1 MRGNVAGAGA
11 SRPGK
16 LGEIDM
22 LHKTRSSFIALV
34 VATGLSATLTQ
45 VATAQSTEMPA
56 TETPATGTQ
65 QPDQHEIHHTDD
77 AVTPPATSPAAPIA
91 PVTPPPVQGANPMGR
106 FDGGNMM
113 SMPQMQQM
121 MQMMMQAGMNAG
133 MNMGMNMDMG
143 FGGTG
148 PGMRSLRHLDGLI
161 AFYKAE
167 LQISE
172 AQLPQWN
179 ALAAALQ
186 EQAKRL
192 RDQRRNMMQMMP
204 RMRPVPDQI
213 KGRIEQLTAQLDCLK
228 AIETAALPLY
238 AVLSDRQK
246 RIADELIAESF
257 MAKHGRRM

>member
-91 PVTPPPVQGANPMGR
+91 PMTPPPVQGANPMGQ

-121 MQMMMQAGMNAG
+121 MQMMMQAG

-179 ALAAALQ
+179 ALAAVLQ

-204 RMRPVPDQI
+204 RMQPAPDQI

-257 MAKHGRRM
+257 MARHGRRM